1 MNNNGENTTHM
12 YQKYGHTT
20 EYRIKTK
27 ASSQTIN
34 IHTVYNINIYI
45 LAIHTNTYR
54 RRELQNLETRK
65 HKFNFQFAK
74 ERTRTNTYIH
84 THKIHTIEEDTL
96 PCIYIERGRKKY
108 ISSWFSC

>member
-1 MNNNGENTTHM
+1 MVKILPEIWPSHRISNKNKGIKLLTYTQYTTLT
-12 YQKYGHTT
+12 YTSSHTHQH
-20 EYRIKTK
+20 R
-27 ASSQTIN
+27 
-34 IHTVYNINIYI
+34 
-45 LAIHTNTYR
+45 R

-84 THKIHTIEEDTL
+84 THKIHTREEDTL
-96 PCIYIERGRKKY
+96 PYIYIERGRKKY

>member
-1 MNNNGENTTHM
+1 MNNNGENTTYM

-84 THKIHTIEEDTL
+84 THKIHTREEDTL
-96 PCIYIERGRKKY
+96 PYTYI
-108 ISSWFSC
+108 